1 MENLGTEL
9 EAIIQ
14 QKEIMKQ
21 QISDLQLSYNEILVM
36 NEKQARQLNAKD
48 QLIKQIKEQ
57 EVVTVSK
64 LKKDLQE
71 LDARKQ
77 TKVERLQMRY
87 EELRSL
93 TADAYVRQCQLQD
106 EHQKLELENYKN
118 LKVGLDYQEQLQTE
132 KQTNEE
138 LRKLCEIKSEQITTQ
153 ESTIAC
159 MDNQIEQLQLRV
171 TDKTLEVQQLTQML
185 QNIKGE
191 ISERD

>member
-1 MENLGTEL
+1 
-9 EAIIQ
+9 
-14 QKEIMKQ
+14 
-21 QISDLQLSYNEILVM
+21 M

-93 TADAYVRQCQLQD
+93 TADAYVRQC
-106 EHQKLELENYKN
+106 
-118 LKVGLDYQEQLQTE
+118 
-132 KQTNEE
+132 
-138 LRKLCEIKSEQITTQ
+138 
-153 ESTIAC
+153 
-159 MDNQIEQLQLRV
+159 
-171 TDKTLEVQQLTQML
+171 
-185 QNIKGE
+185 
-191 ISERD
+191 

>member
-1 MENLGTEL
+1 MENMGTEL

-93 TADAYVRQCQLQD
+93 AADAYVRQCQLQD

-132 KQTNEE
+132 KKANEE
-138 LRKLCEIKSEQITTQ
+138 LMKLCEIKSEQITTQ

-171 TDKTLEVQQLTQML
+171 TDKTLEAQQLTQML
-185 QNIKGE
+185 QNTKGD
-191 ISERD
+191 INERD

>member
-1 MENLGTEL
+1 
-9 EAIIQ
+9 
-14 QKEIMKQ
+14 
-21 QISDLQLSYNEILVM
+21 M

-93 TADAYVRQCQLQD
+93 TADAYVR
-106 EHQKLELENYKN
+106 
-118 LKVGLDYQEQLQTE
+118 
-132 KQTNEE
+132 
-138 LRKLCEIKSEQITTQ
+138 
-153 ESTIAC
+153 
-159 MDNQIEQLQLRV
+159 
-171 TDKTLEVQQLTQML
+171 
-185 QNIKGE
+185 
-191 ISERD
+191 

>member
-1 MENLGTEL
+1 
-9 EAIIQ
+9 
-14 QKEIMKQ
+14 
-21 QISDLQLSYNEILVM
+21 M

-93 TADAYVRQCQLQD
+93 TADAYVHQCCLQD
-106 EHQKLELENYKN
+106 EH
-118 LKVGLDYQEQLQTE
+118 
-132 KQTNEE
+132 
-138 LRKLCEIKSEQITTQ
+138 
-153 ESTIAC
+153 
-159 MDNQIEQLQLRV
+159 
-171 TDKTLEVQQLTQML
+171 
-185 QNIKGE
+185 
-191 ISERD
+191 

>member
-1 MENLGTEL
+1 
-9 EAIIQ
+9 
-14 QKEIMKQ
+14 
-21 QISDLQLSYNEILVM
+21 M

-93 TADAYVRQCQLQD
+93 TADAYVRQCCLQD
-106 EHQKLELENYKN
+106 EH
-118 LKVGLDYQEQLQTE
+118 
-132 KQTNEE
+132 
-138 LRKLCEIKSEQITTQ
+138 
-153 ESTIAC
+153 
-159 MDNQIEQLQLRV
+159 
-171 TDKTLEVQQLTQML
+171 
-185 QNIKGE
+185 
-191 ISERD
+191 

>member
-1 MENLGTEL
+1 
-9 EAIIQ
+9 
-14 QKEIMKQ
+14 
-21 QISDLQLSYNEILVM
+21 M

-93 TADAYVRQCQLQD
+93 TADAYMR
-106 EHQKLELENYKN
+106 
-118 LKVGLDYQEQLQTE
+118 
-132 KQTNEE
+132 
-138 LRKLCEIKSEQITTQ
+138 
-153 ESTIAC
+153 
-159 MDNQIEQLQLRV
+159 
-171 TDKTLEVQQLTQML
+171 
-185 QNIKGE
+185 
-191 ISERD
+191 